1 VILDSSSLISL
12 LSGSATGTQFPNA
25 EYIDIGLKVKATPRV
40 HENGD
45 VSLQFEFTQSSL
57 AGNSLNNIPVVN
69 NQEIHQSVRVHADE
83 SALLAGYLAPQYMT
97 TLNGTP
103 GIANLPLSGIVG
115 GATSNQFSNTE
126 VLILV
131 TPRIVDSATRNKDH
145 LIYAGRGQLGGPGA
159 LGPTIQERRNS
170 GFVNPAAQPTEP
182 AAAPPQPGPTP
193 QPAPPPVQTPPE
205 QPPSVPPQ
213 QQQPD
218 NTPRQ

>member
-1 VILDSSSLISL
+1 
-12 LSGSATGTQFPNA
+12 
-25 EYIDIGLKVKATPRV
+25 
-40 HENGD
+40 
-45 VSLQFEFTQSSL
+45 
-57 AGNSLNNIPVVN
+57 
-69 NQEIHQSVRVHADE
+69 VRVHADE